1 MGWFEEQIRQR
12 IQNDDDILSD
22 AYARMANAVSGKKKF
37 EILFQSDRE
46 MATRAVGEILRY
58 YRVHA
63 RKIPESMEDSKE
75 ILEYLLRPTGIL
87 RRVVRL
93 TGSWWKDASGAM
105 LGTRKDGSVVALIPG
120 KLKGYSIVDPANDSR
135 IDVNAKTAKEL
146 NAEALCFYKPF
157 PLKSIGIKEVV
168 KYVISL
174 LRPRDYVWMFALTG
188 IVTLVQA
195 IGPAVMRKVY
205 DQSFLDTG
213 NVTVLI
219 CMILVLFLSE
229 ISRQMFDLVKMIF
242 GQNIQSQLNM
252 QVESASMMRIL
263 SLPISFFSRFNSGE
277 LTNRVSAVTMVCS
290 TITSTFFSVFLTAG
304 FSLVYL
310 GQIFSFAPSLLVPA
324 VAFTL
329 LTAGLSLVTALLQ
342 MGITQQ
348 RMEYDS
354 KESGMVLALMN
365 GIPKIKVAGAEK
377 RAFAKWAQAYSP
389 SAKLNYNPPF
399 LIKMNAPISQAVT
412 VAGTVVMYYLALKG
426 SVSPAD
432 YIAFNTAYGL
442 VSGAFT
448 GLVGAAAAV
457 AGVRPALHMA
467 KPLFDTA
474 PEVQEDKEVLE
485 RLGGSIEI
493 NHVSFRYSDSM
504 PYVLQNLSLKIKK
517 GEYVAIVGRTGCGK
531 STLLRL
537 LLGFETPQK
546 GGIYYDG
553 RDIQSLDL
561 KSLRRRI
568 GVVLQAGNLF
578 QGSIYSNIT
587 ISNPTMTVE
596 EAWKAAE
603 MVGMKEDIEHMPM
616 GMNTLI
622 QEGGGGISGG
632 QKQRLMIARAIAGNP
647 SVLMFDEATSALD
660 NITQKIVSDSLD
672 TLKCTRIVIAHRLST
687 IRNCDRIL
695 MIDGG
700 RVTEQGSYDELIAK
714 NGEFA
719 KLVERQRVDLED
731 S

>member
-12 IQNDDDILSD
+12 VQNDDDVLSD
-22 AYARMANAVSGKKKF
+22 AYARMANAISGKKKV
-37 EILFQSDRE
+37 EVLFQSDRE

-58 YRVHA
+58 YRVRA
-63 RKIPESMEDSKE
+63 RKIPEHLESSKE
-75 ILEYLLRPTGIL
+75 ILDYLLRPSGIL

-93 TGSWWKDASGAM
+93 TDNWWKDASGAM
-105 LGTRKDGSVVALIPG
+105 LATRKDGSVVALIPG
-120 KLKGYSIVDPANDSR
+120 KLKGYQIVDPANDSR
-135 IDVNAKTAKEL
+135 IDVNAKTAAAL
-146 NAEALCFYKPF
+146 NADALCFYKPF

-174 LRPRDYVWMFALTG
+174 LRVRDYVWMISLTG
-188 IVTLVQA
+188 VVTLVQL
-195 IGPAVMRKVY
+195 IGPEITRKIY
-205 DQSFLDTG
+205 DTTFLASG
-213 NVTVLI
+213 NRVVLI
-219 CMILVLFLSE
+219 CLILVMFLSE
-229 ISRQMFDLVKMIF
+229 MSRQMFDLVKTIF
-242 GQNIQSQLNM
+242 SQNIQSQLNM
-252 QVESASMMRIL
+252 QVESAAMMRIL

-277 LTNRVSAVTMVCS
+277 LTSRLTAVTTVCA
-290 TITSTFFSVFLTAG
+290 TISSTFFSVILTAC

-310 GQIFSFAPSLLVPA
+310 FQIFRFAPSLLLPA
-324 VAFTL
+324 VGLTL
-329 LTAGLSLVTALLQ
+329 LTAGLSLVTALRQ
-342 MGITQQ
+342 MGVTQR

-354 KESGMVLALMN
+354 KETGMVLALLN

-377 RAFAKWAQAYSP
+377 RAFAKWAQSYAP
-389 SAKLNYNPPF
+389 SAKLQYNPPF
-399 LIKMNAPISQAVT
+399 LIKMSGPISQAIT
-412 VAGTVVMYYLALKG
+412 IGGTVVMYYLALKG
-426 SVSPAD
+426 GVAEAD
-432 YIAFNTAYGL
+432 YVAFNSAYGL

-467 KPLFDTA
+467 KPLFETA
-474 PEVQEDKEVLE
+474 PEIQEEKEVLG

-493 NHVSFRYSDSM
+493 NNVSFRYSETM
-504 PYVLQNLSLKIKK
+504 PYVLRNLSLKIRK

-537 LLGFETPQK
+537 LLGFEKPEK

-553 RDIQSLDL
+553 RDIQMIDL
-561 KSLRRRI
+561 KSLRRNI

-578 QGSIYSNIT
+578 QGNIYSNIT
-587 ISNPTMTVE
+587 IANPSMTVD

-603 MVGMKEDIEHMPM
+603 MVGMKDDIESMPM

-632 QKQRLMIARAIAGNP
+632 QKQRLMIARAIAGKP

-695 MIDGG
+695 MLDNG
-700 RVTEQGSYDELIAK
+700 RIIEQGNYESLIAK
-714 NGEFA
+714 GGEFA
-719 KLVERQRVDLED
+719 KLVERQRVDVE
-731 S
+731 